1 MRAGFEIGSGI
12 YITTVFPEETAKY
25 LRDYKDEE
33 TPEAGN
39 IVAEPRCL

>member
-25 LRDYKDEE
+25 LRDYKDGA
-33 TPEAGN
+33 TAQGDG
-39 IVAEPRCL
+39 VTVGSHFF